1 MMKSTLSLFLSLF
14 ISMTSLS
21 QTESW
26 KMKFHLNDSV
36 DAVFDV
42 LLEHGDQSMGL
53 TIENGGESIYLN
65 SIEGQEYPGFLFP
78 YFESKIEWKPADKGD
93 MAWKGWFIKKG
104 GKPVYFDAQRQPFMN
119 TEEEN
124 KPNAIKQELV
134 IQKRQKVVFESGTP
148 DAYNSIGLFDLKD
161 DGTCTGTF
169 LTETGDYRFL
179 KGEWDNDHIQM
190 QCLDGAHLFCF
201 TAEIAHEYGRF
212 INGRFYSGNT
222 YSEKW
227 EGEDNAEFELRLPEE
242 LVKLKPGKDNEVFSF
257 SAMDLQGNMRTFGAE
272 DWKGK
277 VTIIQLMGSWC
288 PNCTDEGKVMA
299 AMHKKYGAKGLQII
313 PVAFE
318 RSDDIAEN
326 KRVIQKQMAQ
336 LNCGYEAYVGRAEG
350 KGKERAQ
357 NVFPQLE
364 KVMAFPTMIMV
375 NGEGKVVH
383 IHTGFSG
390 PATGK
395 YYTQEVLQLEK
406 LIFNQ
411 LSQLH

>member
-1 MMKSTLSLFLSLF
+1 MKSVIFFFLSIFSVLSLNA
-14 ISMTSLS
+14 

-26 KMKFHLNDSV
+26 RMKFHLNDSV
-36 DAVFDV
+36 DAIFDV

-53 TIENGGESIYLN
+53 TIENGGESIHLN

-78 YFESKIEWKPADKGD
+78 YFETKIEWKAADKGD

-104 GKPVYFDAQRQPFMN
+104 GKPVYFDAQRQPFIN

-124 KPNAIKQELV
+124 KPNAIKQGLV
-134 IQKRQKVVFESGTP
+134 IQKRQKVVFEPGTP

-227 EGEDNAEFELRLPEE
+227 QGEDDETFELRHAEA
-242 LVKLKPGKDNEVFSF
+242 LVRLMPGREKEIFTF

-318 RSDDIAEN
+318 RSDDIVEN

-364 KVMAFPTMIMV
+364 KVMAFPTMIML
-375 NGEGKVVH
+375 NSKGEVLH
-383 IHTGFSG
+383 IHTGFNG
-390 PATGK
+390 PATGA
-395 YYTQEVLQLEK
+395 YYTKDVLQLEK
-406 LIFNQ
+406 WIVQALEEK
-411 LSQLH
+411 